1 MRSAFGVEHG
11 LVNKAAD
18 TVPDWASGAI
28 PASTAVAY
36 NKTRRNRV
44 KAATHNFGI
53 QTGGSILGGAAG
65 VGLGA
70 LALKSKR
77 VPKFLTKPST
87 FKFAG
92 KTAKVSADAKRGF
105 AVSTVSGIT
114 GGAAGGYA
122 GQKHLQ
128 HLKKDPEYKYREDN

>member
-1 MRSAFGVEHG
+1 MISAFGVDHG
-11 LVNKAAD
+11 SISKAAD

-44 KAATHNFGI
+44 KAATHNFGF
-53 QTGGSILGGAAG
+53 QTAGSVLGGAAG
-65 VGLGA
+65 IGLGA

-77 VPKFLTKPST
+77 VPKFLTST
-87 FKFAG
+87 TTKKLPFG
-92 KTAKVSADAKRGF
+92 RSVTINADHKKGF
-105 AVSTVSGIT
+105 AASTVSGIT
-114 GGAAGGYA
+114 GGVAGGYA

-128 HLKKDPEYKYREDN
+128 HLKKDPEYKYKES